1 MSRWRA
7 PGANRSLCSR
17 ATIFQQAKHRLF
29 ENILRWRRRQRRK
42 PPHRPQMAPQT
53 VYFDRLSVNPGLI
66 PARGRK
72 SVAERGVDFREPAAR
87 NRSSHFWFEK
97 WRGSSHRCVRVTRVG
112 ERALFAYAGLESGAS
127 ARQPVECLLSANTGF
142 VFHEKCG
149 KGNSLFLNFFCEILP
164 FLLRLLP

>member
-1 MSRWRA
+1 MTRA
-7 PGANRSLCSR
+7 RSQSVALLARDYFS
-17 ATIFQQAKHRLF
+17 TSETSSFWKHFALTAPTAA
-29 ENILRWRRRQRRK
+29 ET
-42 PPHRPQMAPQT
+42 PHRPQMAPQT

-142 VFHEKCG
+142 VFHEKSG
-149 KGNSLFLNFFCEILP
+149 KQPFLELFLRNLAVSSSFIALTKT
-164 FLLRLLP
+164 L